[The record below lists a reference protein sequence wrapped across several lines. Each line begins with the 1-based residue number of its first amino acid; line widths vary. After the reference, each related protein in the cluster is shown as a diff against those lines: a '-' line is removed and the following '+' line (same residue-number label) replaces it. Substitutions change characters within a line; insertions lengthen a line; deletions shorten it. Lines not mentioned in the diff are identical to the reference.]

1 MPEQKVY
8 LFLDNFALLS
18 DLNSGF
24 DKYLF
29 QLIVL
34 LKPDFNCVNNS
45 GFDKYLFQLIVLL
58 KPYFNCVNNFALSWV
73 DKVTTGT

>member
-8 LFLDNFALLS
+8 LFLENLALLS

-34 LKPDFNCVNNS
+34 LKPD
-45 GFDKYLFQLIVLL
+45 L
-58 KPYFNCVNNFALSWV
+58 NCVNNFALSWV
-73 DKVTTGT
+73 DKVTTIT